1 MTLFNGGRLRIA
13 RQRQAITR
21 KALSEQIGVSPR
33 AVTGWESGDYP
44 PEESHVRLLSSMLN
58 FPTSFFYLDD
68 PAGTDKTAVSFR
80 SLSKKSAG
88 QRDAVIAMCDLAVD
102 LVRWI
107 EKGFGLPRWGNERLH
122 GERPDIAAS
131 LIRQE
136 WGLGQKPIKSMLH
149 LLEAK
154 GVRVLALSQNCREID
169 ACSFWS
175 DGTPFVLLN
184 TTVSNER
191 MRFDMAHELGHLL
204 MHEASENVGREAEK
218 EANEFASE
226 LLMPQASIVA
236 HRPRIPTLD
245 ALIQHKRH
253 WNVSVAA
260 LAYRLHKERY
270 ISDWNFKSLNIE
282 MGRRG
287 YRTKEPNSSQHEV
300 SHVFEV
306 VLKRLR
312 EKGMPLSFVAN
323 QLSLPVDEVSQ
334 MIAGIAKVSI
344 EGDRD
349 AVDSKS
355 EGSHL
360 RLVR

>member
-1 MTLFNGGRLRIA
+1 MFNGKRLRIA

-21 KALSEQIGVSPR
+21 KALSSQIGVSPR
-33 AVTGWESGDYP
+33 AVTGWEAGDYP
-44 PEESHVRLLSSMLN
+44 PEESHIQDLAQILQ
-58 FPTSFFYLDD
+58 FPVSFFFIDD
-68 PAGTDKTAVSFR
+68 PAGTDANAVSFR
-80 SLSKKSAG
+80 SLSKKSAK

-102 LVRWI
+102 LVRWV
-107 EKGFGLPRWGNERLH
+107 EKGFGLPKWNNERLY

-136 WGLGQKPIKSMLH
+136 WGLGQKPVKSMLH

-184 TTVSNER
+184 TTVSGER
-191 MRFDMAHELGHLL
+191 MRFDMAHELAHLL
-204 MHEASENVGREAEK
+204 MHEPSENVGREAER

-226 LLMPQASIVA
+226 FLMPQASIVA
-236 HRPRIPTLD
+236 HRPRMPTLE
-245 ALIQHKRH
+245 ALIQHKSH

-260 LAYRLHKERY
+260 LAYRLHKEKY

-287 YRTKEPNSSQHEV
+287 YRTKEPKPSPHEV

-323 QLSLPVDEVSQ
+323 QLSIPAQEITQ
-334 MIAGIAKVSI
+334 MISGIAKVAHDGNQ
-344 EGDRD
+344 EGNR
-349 AVDSKS
+349 ATSS
-355 EGSHL
+355 AANL
-360 RLVR
+360 RVVK

>member
-1 MTLFNGGRLRIA
+1 M
-13 RQRQAITR
+13 
-21 KALSEQIGVSPR
+21 
-33 AVTGWESGDYP
+33 
-44 PEESHVRLLSSMLN
+44 
-58 FPTSFFYLDD
+58 
-68 PAGTDKTAVSFR
+68 
-80 SLSKKSAG
+80 
-88 QRDAVIAMCDLAVD
+88 
-102 LVRWI
+102 
-107 EKGFGLPRWGNERLH
+107 
-122 GERPDIAAS
+122 
-131 LIRQE
+131 
-136 WGLGQKPIKSMLH
+136 
-149 LLEAK
+149 
-154 GVRVLALSQNCREID
+154 RVLALTQNCREID

-204 MHEASENVGREAEK
+204 LHGPTENVGREADK

-226 LLMPQASIVA
+226 FLMPQASIVA

-287 YRTKEPNSSQHEV
+287 YRSKEPNTSPHEV

-312 EKGMPLSFVAN
+312 EKAMPISYVAN
-323 QLSLPVDEVSQ
+323 QLSMPVEEVTG
-334 MIAGIAKVSI
+334 MIAGIAKVAI
-344 EGDRD
+344 LGDGDGNRN
-349 AVDSKS
+349 
-355 EGSHL
+355 GGQGHL
-360 RLVR
+360 RVV